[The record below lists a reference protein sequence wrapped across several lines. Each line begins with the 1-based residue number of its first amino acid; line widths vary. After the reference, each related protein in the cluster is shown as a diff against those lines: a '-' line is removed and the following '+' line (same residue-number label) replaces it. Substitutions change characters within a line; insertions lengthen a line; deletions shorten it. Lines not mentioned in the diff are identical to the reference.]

1 MRKKDTL
8 GQKIATA
15 FWEPKETKSEA
26 PQETLFTTLLHP
38 APMNTLFT
46 STSLSSLFPLI
57 VNLFLIISKISSKE
71 RDLLTAAA
79 IELRE
84 RPKPSAS
91 FFQVKRR
98 TGSEDENKKN
108 GGESGPGFS
117 TPKLDRGLGRKVKFL
132 GLRSYEI
139 NSFFSQAGDFGI
151 CAHLKSN
158 LYEKN

>member
-1 MRKKDTL
+1 
-8 GQKIATA
+8 
-15 FWEPKETKSEA
+15 
-26 PQETLFTTLLHP
+26 
-38 APMNTLFT
+38 
-46 STSLSSLFPLI
+46 
-57 VNLFLIISKISSKE
+57 
-71 RDLLTAAA
+71 LLTAAA

-98 TGSEDENKKN
+98 TGSEDEKKKN

-117 TPKLDRGLGRKVKFL
+117 TPKLDRGLGRKVKF